1 MVKQHTIAR
10 TISLEG
16 VGLHSGKP
24 VKITLNPAAENTG
37 IRFQRLDLPQQP
49 TVTIAVDAIRQEPM
63 CTALVDQDV
72 RIATIEH
79 LMAALAGLAVD
90 NVLITLNAPEIPIMD
105 GSSAPFVFALES
117 ASVVAQ
123 SAKRKTLVIQKP
135 VKVTDGDRWAQL
147 EPAKQLSL
155 SINFS
160 FEHPA
165 VDFYNQHFDFTFD
178 RACFVK
184 LIARARTF
192 GKASDLAY
200 LHQNKLALGASL
212 DNAIGLGDEGVMNPE
227 GLRFKDE
234 FIRHKVLDAIGDLY
248 VAGPILGHFSANNPG
263 HALNNALLRA
273 VLADDSAFVWG

>member
-1 MVKQHTIAR
+1 MKQHTIAR

-16 VGLHSGKP
+16 VGLHSGKT
-24 VKITLNPAAENTG
+24 VSMTLHPAKENTG
-37 IRFQRLDLPQQP
+37 ICFQRCDLPGAP
-49 TVTIAVDAIRQEPM
+49 VINMAVDAIHQEPM
-63 CTALVDQDV
+63 CTALVHDNV
-72 RIATIEH
+72 RVATIEH

-90 NVLITLNAPEIPIMD
+90 NILITLDAPEVPIMD

-117 ASVVAQ
+117 ANVIAQ
-123 SAKRKTLVIQKP
+123 SAERKTLIIHKP
-135 VKVTDGDRWAQL
+135 IKVTDGERWAQL
-147 EPAKQLSL
+147 EPSTQPSF
-155 SINFS
+155 SIDFS
-160 FEHPA
+160 FDHPA

-192 GKASDLAY
+192 GKAADLDY
-200 LHQNKLALGASL
+200 LHKQQLALGASL
-212 DNAIGLGDEGVMNPE
+212 DNAIGLDDEGVMNPQ

-248 VAGPILGHFSANNPG
+248 VAGPVLGRFSANNPG

-273 VLADDSAFVWG
+273 VLADNSAFSWA